1 MKRVFICLL
10 AALCGLGV
18 SAAVL
23 PDIVLQDVDGKNVNV
38 ANLGKTGK
46 PVIISFFATWCK
58 PCMRELKAVHE
69 IYPDLQ
75 EETGVEMYIVS
86 VDKGQDSQKVK
97 PLVDG
102 NGWEYHVLLDPN
114 GTFARAMNVQPIPHM
129 FILDSKGNIVYNH
142 IGYNDGDETEIRK
155 YLR

>member
-1 MKRVFICLL
+1 MKRVFVFLL

-18 SAAVL
+18 LAAVL
-23 PDIVLQDVDGKNVNV
+23 PDITLQDVDGKNVNV

-129 FILDSKGNIVYNH
+129 FILDSKGKIVYTH
-142 IGYNDGDETEIRK
+142 VGYSAGDEEEVRT

>member
-1 MKRVFICLL
+1 MKRVFVCLL

-75 EETGVEMYIVS
+75 EETGMEMYIVS

-129 FILDSKGNIVYNH
+129 FILDSKGKIVYNH
-142 IGYNDGDETEIRK
+142 IGYNDGDEDEIRK
-155 YLR
+155 YLK

>member
-1 MKRVFICLL
+1 MKRVFVFLL

-18 SAAVL
+18 LAAVL
-23 PDIVLQDVDGKNVNV
+23 PDIVLQDMDGKNVNV

-129 FILDSKGNIVYNH
+129 FILDSKGKIVYNH
-142 IGYNDGDETEIRK
+142 IGYNDGDEDEIRK
-155 YLR
+155 YLK